1 LSENIISVIQA
12 TVFMNLASYIQNLNA
27 KLKNMKNA
35 GLLIVILSVLL
46 ISASCT
52 KEKGPLPD
60 DKCNLDYIESV
71 CPDCFFISDKD
82 SVKWEPYYYGAE
94 YRESDSSFLLFADKF
109 GSYSTGNQ
117 ILLLFKKAKNPVFNL
132 HSNVRAEYNY
142 VIGGDAGY
150 FPYEWDSTCS
160 DNILEITNLDT
171 ENGIIEG
178 HFSIRL
184 KKISI
189 YTADPAFKE
198 YIYLT
203 NGSFKLCYYE
213 TGEPV
218 SED

>member
-1 LSENIISVIQA
+1 
-12 TVFMNLASYIQNLNA
+12 
-27 KLKNMKNA
+27 MKNT
-35 GLLIVILSVLL
+35 GLLLIILSVLL
-46 ISASCT
+46 MTGSCT
-52 KEKGPLPD
+52 KEKDTLPD
-60 DKCNLDYIESV
+60 DKCGPYYMESV
-71 CPDCFFISDKD
+71 CPDCFFITDKD
-82 SVKWEPYYYGAE
+82 SVKWEPNYFGAE
-94 YRESDSSFLLFADKF
+94 YRESDSSFLLFADKI

-117 ILLLFKKAKNPVFNL
+117 IALLFKKAESSVFSL
-132 HSNVRAEYNY
+132 HSNVHAEYNY
-142 VIGGDAGY
+142 VVGGDAGY

-171 ENGIIEG
+171 ENSIIEG

-189 YTADPAFKE
+189 YTDSAFKE

-213 TGEPV
+213 SGSPV